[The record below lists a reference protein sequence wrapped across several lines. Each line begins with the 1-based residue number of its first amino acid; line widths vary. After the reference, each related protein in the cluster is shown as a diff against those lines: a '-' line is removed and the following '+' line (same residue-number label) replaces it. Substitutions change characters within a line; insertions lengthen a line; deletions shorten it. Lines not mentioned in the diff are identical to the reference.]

1 MEPQELVESDEGE
14 VMNQNTGEGV
24 APPATPPAPVL
35 GQAPK
40 RKLPIFLVL
49 GVITGLVLVL
59 ASTWG
64 VKYFLTK
71 QNNTKNKPVEI
82 IWWGTELEQ
91 AAVAPIIEEYEKKN
105 NVKVVY
111 AKQDAQD
118 YKDRLKSLLNK
129 ENGPDIFEIHNTW
142 VPMFTTDLDPLPAI
156 TMAPDVYKKTF
167 YPVVV
172 RDLTLGSAFAGIPL
186 NFDGLALL
194 TNTAILEEKNALPP
208 KDWNE
213 LVALAK
219 TLTIRDENKRITR
232 GGIAMGTTQNVNHW
246 EDVLSLMFLQ
256 SKIDPKDP
264 NTAGTI
270 GVLETFLNFSGENGY
285 WDSSLPNSLDAFS
298 QGRVAMYIAPAS
310 EVFKI
315 VKTNPAL
322 VFKVSMVPQLPKIN
336 TTPQDINFA
345 SYKVESVSSKSKHK
359 KEAWEFLNFAT
370 SVSVLPV
377 LQANQKIA
385 GGRAFLP
392 SRVDLAGNYSSDPIL
407 GVYTQEALSAHS
419 SYLSSNTND
428 GFSGIN
434 SKFSA
439 AYKVAL
445 EEVEKRY
452 TIENILSS
460 LTGKIGQILASYPAP
475 NK

>member
-208 KDWNE
+208 KD
-213 LVALAK
+213 
-219 TLTIRDENKRITR
+219 
-232 GGIAMGTTQNVNHW
+232 
-246 EDVLSLMFLQ
+246 
-256 SKIDPKDP
+256 
-264 NTAGTI
+264 
-270 GVLETFLNFSGENGY
+270 
-285 WDSSLPNSLDAFS
+285 
-298 QGRVAMYIAPAS
+298 
-310 EVFKI
+310 
-315 VKTNPAL
+315 
-322 VFKVSMVPQLPKIN
+322 
-336 TTPQDINFA
+336 
-345 SYKVESVSSKSKHK
+345 
-359 KEAWEFLNFAT
+359 
-370 SVSVLPV
+370 
-377 LQANQKIA
+377 
-385 GGRAFLP
+385 
-392 SRVDLAGNYSSDPIL
+392 
-407 GVYTQEALSAHS
+407 
-419 SYLSSNTND
+419 
-428 GFSGIN
+428 
-434 SKFSA
+434 
-439 AYKVAL
+439 
-445 EEVEKRY
+445 
-452 TIENILSS
+452 
-460 LTGKIGQILASYPAP
+460 
-475 NK
+475 